1 MVLRL
6 LLLWWLL
13 APLPVLADVLW
24 LTNGDRLTGEVKQLK
39 DDKFTFAS
47 KLAGEVTVA
56 WKDVQKIETGKPLLL
71 EFKPVTGNP
80 AGKDELVEV
89 VIRGQKH
96 YFKRA
101 ALSEM
106 AKPERF
112 SEKPFWQGNLDLSLD
127 LKREQSDTNEV
138 RLKTDQEFQKGFWRD
153 SLKASL
159 DHSKQDGVLNSYDY
173 ELRNDLDYF
182 WSSHW
187 FWRGEAVFK
196 HDFIEE
202 LQDEI
207 RYGSGPGYRFFD
219 DKEGRFELGSLLG
232 HYAYHYRTQPDLE
245 FQILGINWDYRH
257 KFHDSKLEFY
267 TNGDYGYP
275 FFAGV
280 DFALEAEAGLRYS
293 LSESLRLTFST
304 ELDALQGEIESHN
317 DWRHFLGI
325 GYSWK

>member
-1 MVLRL
+1 M
-6 LLLWWLL
+6 
-13 APLPVLADVLW
+13 
-24 LTNGDRLTGEVKQLK
+24 
-39 DDKFTFAS
+39 
-47 KLAGEVTVA
+47 
-56 WKDVQKIETGKPLLL
+56 
-71 EFKPVTGNP
+71 
-80 AGKDELVEV
+80 
-89 VIRGQKH
+89 
-96 YFKRA
+96 
-101 ALSEM
+101 
-106 AKPERF
+106 
-112 SEKPFWQGNLDLSLD
+112 
-127 LKREQSDTNEV
+127 
-138 RLKTDQEFQKGFWRD
+138 
-153 SLKASL
+153 
-159 DHSKQDGVLNSYDY
+159 
-173 ELRNDLDYF
+173 DYF

-275 FFAGV
+275 FIDEV
-280 DFALEAEAGLRYS
+280 DYALEAEAGLRYS
-293 LSESLRLTFST
+293 LSESLRLTLST
-304 ELDALQGEIESHN
+304 ELESLQGEIDSYN